1 MDTQQYTE
9 YVETAVLDHGY
20 EAVPPEEANPFTP
33 VWYKQDDDPTIGRTK
48 VFVTVADDPSL
59 DADALETTAES
70 FRTLV
75 TSASP
80 SADSTSV
87 ENRFGYIVFAVEQ
100 PSDELI
106 EFATEEFTVADRR
119 SNVFP
124 MLYDLASE
132 TLHTHDVPRLKGRG
146 FYEKQK
152 FDADELLTPGDD

>member
-1 MDTQQYTE
+1 MDTQEYTE
-9 YVETAVLDHGY
+9 YVETEVLDHGY

-33 VWYKQDDDPTIGRTK
+33 VWYKQDEDPTIGRTK
-48 VFVTVADDPSL
+48 VFVTVSAAADHDV
-59 DADALETTAES
+59 ETMKTTAES

-80 SADSTSV
+80 STESSV
-87 ENRFGYIVFAVEQ
+87 ENRFGYIIFAAAN
-100 PSDELI
+100 PADELI

-124 MLYDLASE
+124 LVYDLASD
-132 TLHTHDVPRLKGRG
+132 TLHTHNVPRLKGRG

-152 FDADELLTPGDD
+152 LDAEELLTPSAD